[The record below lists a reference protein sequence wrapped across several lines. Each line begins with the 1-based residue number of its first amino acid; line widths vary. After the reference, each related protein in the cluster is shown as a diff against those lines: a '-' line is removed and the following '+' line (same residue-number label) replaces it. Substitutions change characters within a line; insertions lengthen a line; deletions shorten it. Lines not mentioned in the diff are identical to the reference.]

1 MLVILFDEPD
11 NDPRGGVVAEFD
23 SPNSSFPPK
32 SVNGVHARLPAIGFD
47 ETGVQYNAP
56 MVGADDGFHD
66 DAVVRGVSNTLLVA
80 EDPKTYEVPSIRR
93 FPRSIGSRRSS
104 QASSR
109 CSWSVIDPSQT
120 IRVNLPSNG
129 SLQGLHMVWTGSFGL
144 SATISAVGR
153 EFEATRSR
161 NDFLSGI

>member
-1 MLVILFDEPD
+1 MNDGTLDEPD
-11 NDPRGGVVAEFD
+11 NDPRGAVTAEFD

-80 EDPKTYEVPSIRR
+80 EDPKTYEVPS
-93 FPRSIGSRRSS
+93 GSTVS
-104 QASSR
+104 ALY
-109 CSWSVIDPSQT
+109 WEPKKLTSVE
-120 IRVNLPSNG
+120 
-129 SLQGLHMVWTGSFGL
+129 SLLV
-144 SATISAVGR
+144 VG
-153 EFEATRSR
+153 
-161 NDFLSGI
+161 D